1 MTEHSVIIGQSNN
14 KDYEAIPLSLGNR
27 HGLIAGATGT
37 GKTVTLQRIAEGF
50 ANAGVPCFVADIK
63 GDLSGLAAPSL
74 KQDWVINRAT
84 EVGIE
89 HKPEA
94 MPVQFWDLY
103 GEYGTPIRA
112 TVSDMGPLLLSRLME
127 LNETQE
133 GVLNIAFKLADDEGL
148 MLLDIKDLRA
158 MLNEVSARAD
168 ELQLLYG
175 NISAA
180 SVGSIL
186 RRLLVLEQQGAD
198 QFFGET
204 ALDLMHMIQSG
215 GAGKGMIN
223 ILDARTLYQSPR
235 LYASFLMWL
244 LSELFEELPEV
255 GDLDKPK
262 SVFFFDEAHLLFE
275 DAPKSLVDKVEQLVR
290 LIRSK
295 GVGVYFITQN
305 PADIPDGVNA
315 QIGHRVQH
323 ALRAFTPKAQKEI
336 KAVGDSFRPN
346 PDFDTVTAVTE
357 LGIGEALVSTLDKK
371 GVPSVVQI
379 TRVVP
384 PNSQVG
390 ALGQEIRVEMQ
401 SKSQME
407 KLYRET
413 VDRVSAYE
421 ILQKKLEKKSSSVEA
436 QAQKDPEI
444 AREVEDYKEP
454 ARKVKKSAGRQKDTM
469 VETIAKSAMRS
480 ASSAVGR
487 AIVRGI
493 LGSLR
498 R

>member
-1 MTEHSVIIGQSNN
+1 MDKVIIGQSNG

-74 KQDWVINRAT
+74 EQDWVLNRCK
-84 EVGIE
+84 EVGID
-89 HKPEA
+89 HAPRA
-94 MPVQFWDLY
+94 VPVQFWDLY
-103 GEYGTPIRA
+103 GEYGTPVRA
-112 TVSDMGPLLLSRLME
+112 TISDMGPLLLSRLME

-148 MLLDIKDLRA
+148 MLLDLKDLRA
-158 MLNEVSARAD
+158 MLNEVGERAE
-168 ELQLLYG
+168 ELKLTYG
-175 NISAA
+175 NISSA
-180 SVGSIL
+180 SIGSIL

-198 QFFGET
+198 DFFGET
-204 ALDLMHMIQSG
+204 ALDLKHMIQIDGSG
-215 GAGKGMIN
+215 QGVIN
-223 ILDARTLYQSPR
+223 ILDSRTLYQSPR

-244 LSELFEELPEV
+244 LSELFEELPEI
-255 GDLDKPK
+255 GDPEKPK
-262 SVFFFDEAHLLFE
+262 FVFFFDEAHLLFE
-275 DAPKSLVDKVEQLVR
+275 DAPKTLLDKIEQLVR

-323 ALRAFTPKAQKEI
+323 ALRAFTPKAQKEV

-346 PDFDTVTAVTE
+346 EAFDTVETVTN
-357 LGIGEALVSTLDKK
+357 LAIGEALVSTLDKK

-390 ALGQEIRVEMQ
+390 ALGQEARQELQ

-407 KLYRET
+407 KMYRESI
-413 VDRVSAYE
+413 DRVSAYE
-421 ILQKKLEKKSSSVEA
+421 ILHKKLEQKA
-436 QAQKDPEI
+436 QNVQTRQDNDPAF
-444 AREVEDYKEP
+444 AREVEEYKEP
-454 ARKVKKSAGRQKDTM
+454 VKRVRRSSGRQRDTM
-469 VETIAKSAMRS
+469 VETIAKSAVRS
-480 ASSAVGR
+480 ASTAIGR

-493 LGSLR
+493 LGSLKR
-498 R
+498 